1 MDAASLYT
9 QCVLDHQRSPRN
21 VGRLEEHTHAA
32 DGANPLCGDSMHM
45 ELRCAEGRIAAL
57 RFDAAAC
64 AVATATAS
72 MLSELAVG
80 RSAQQIAD
88 LELRFADLVSGVVDH
103 DAALAD
109 LNARAA
115 LARHPSRRKCAL
127 LAFATLRAALAGT
140 ASATT
145 EGND

>member
-1 MDAASLYT
+1 MDATALYT

-21 VGRLEEHTHAA
+21 FGRLEGPTHAA
-32 DGANPLCGDSMHM
+32 DGVNPLCGDSMHM
-45 ELRCAEGRIAAL
+45 ELACADGRIVAL
-57 RFDAAAC
+57 RFDAVAC

-72 MLSELAVG
+72 MLGEIAVG
-80 RSAQQIAD
+80 RSTQQIAD
-88 LELRFADLVSGVVDH
+88 LEARFVDLVSGVVAQDS
-103 DAALAD
+103 ALAD
-109 LNARAA
+109 LNAMAA

-145 EGND
+145 EGNA

>member
-64 AVATATAS
+64 AIATAAAS

-109 LNARAA
+109 LNAMAA
-115 LARHPSRRKCAL
+115 LARHPSRRKCTL

>member
-1 MDAASLYT
+1 MLYT
-9 QCVLDHQRSPRN
+9 QRVLDHQRSPRN
-21 VGRLEEHTHAA
+21 VGRLERHTHAA
-32 DGANPLCGDSMHM
+32 DGVNPLCGDSMHM
-45 ELRCAEGRIAAL
+45 ELSCADGRIAAL

-72 MLSELAVG
+72 MLSEMAVG
-80 RSAQQIAD
+80 RSAQQIED
-88 LELRFADLVSGVVDH
+88 LESRFVDLVSGVVAH
-103 DAALAD
+103 DAALAE
-109 LNARAA
+109 LNAMAA

-145 EGND
+145 EGNA